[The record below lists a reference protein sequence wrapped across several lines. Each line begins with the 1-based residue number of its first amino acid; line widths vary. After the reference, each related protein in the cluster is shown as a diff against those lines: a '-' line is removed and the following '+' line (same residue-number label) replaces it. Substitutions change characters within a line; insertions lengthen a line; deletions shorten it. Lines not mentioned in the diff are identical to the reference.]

1 MFDGL
6 ALVLLGAGLSVFL
19 AGTGSAVGCGI
30 AGRAAAGVT
39 TESPE
44 KFGLLLLLQALP
56 GTQGFYGFVGMFLV
70 LTKLVG
76 IDVASITVAQGL
88 SVFFA
93 TLPVGFVG
101 LTSAIAQGK
110 VSAAG
115 CGIVAKRPT
124 EVGKGLIFAV
134 VVETYAVLGLLATV
148 LLLGNIKLG

>member
-1 MFDGL
+1 MFYGL
-6 ALVLLGAGLSVFL
+6 ALVLMGASLSVFL

-70 LTKLVG
+70 LTKLTG
-76 IDVASITVAQGL
+76 ITLADISVAQGL
-88 SVFFA
+88 GIFCA
-93 TLPVGFVG
+93 TLPVGLVG
-101 LTSAIAQGK
+101 LTSGISQGK
-110 VSAAG
+110 VAAAG
-115 CGIVAKRPT
+115 CGIVSKRPK

-148 LLLGNIKLG
+148 LLLGNINLG

>member
-1 MFDGL
+1 MLGL
-6 ALVLLGAGLSVFL
+6 ALVLLGASISVFL

-44 KFGLLLLLQALP
+44 KFGIALLLQALP

-70 LTKLVG
+70 LTKLGG
-76 IDVASITVAQGL
+76 IELDSITVAQGL
-88 SVFFA
+88 GVFLA
-93 TLPVGFVG
+93 ALPVGIVG
-101 LTSAIAQGK
+101 LTSGIAQGK
-110 VSAAG
+110 VAAAG
-115 CGIVAKRPT
+115 CGIIAKRPK

-148 LLLGNIKLG
+148 LLLGKITLG